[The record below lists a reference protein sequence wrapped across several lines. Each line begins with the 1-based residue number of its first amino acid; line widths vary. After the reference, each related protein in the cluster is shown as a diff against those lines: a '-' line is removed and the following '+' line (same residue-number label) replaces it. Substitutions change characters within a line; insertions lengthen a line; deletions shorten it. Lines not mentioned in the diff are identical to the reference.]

1 MKRSRKV
8 VFLLVFLLVIG
19 IAFVY
24 SGGTGEGDTAKTYTI
39 RAHYTNSPGEP
50 QVQGAELFKKIVE
63 EKTDGKV
70 KVEIYPNNQLGES
83 MEVLASVQNATIQM
97 ANVTGPMVNFVP
109 EVKIFELPF
118 MFRDKEH
125 LNAVLDDPEVT
136 NPIREAMEAKGFH
149 LLGLEDVGL
158 RHIMTTKATGPIK
171 SINDLEG
178 LKIRLMENPIHLE
191 AYRAFGAAPLPMAYG
206 ELYTALE
213 QNVIDGAEAANINY
227 YSKSF
232 YEPAPYWAQVG
243 WINLIGYTVMS
254 KTFYDSLPAEYQKII
269 DDASKESTRLERKLY
284 AEWEVERLEDL
295 KAKGVEVSYPDVEPF
310 RKAAQKVYE
319 KYADE
324 VGGMELIDAI
334 RNYKY

>member
-1 MKRSRKV
+1 MKLSKRV
-8 VFLLVFLLVIG
+8 TFLCVFMLVIG
-19 IAFVY
+19 IAFVF
-24 SGGTGEGDTAKTYTI
+24 SGGQQEAEKTYTI

-50 QVQGAELFKKIVE
+50 QVKGAELFKEIVE

-83 MEVLASVQNATIQM
+83 MEVLASVQDGSIQM
-97 ANVTGPMVNFVP
+97 ANTTGPMVNFVP

-118 MFRDKEH
+118 MFENKEH

-136 NPIREAMEAKGFH
+136 APIRKAMEDKGFH

-158 RHIMTTKATGPIK
+158 RHIMTTDSVGPVN
-171 SINDLEG
+171 SIDDLQG
-178 LKIRLMENPIHLE
+178 KKIRLMENPIHLE

-213 QNVIDGAEAANINY
+213 QDVIDGAEAANINY

-232 YEPAPYWAQVG
+232 FEPAPYWAQIG

-254 KTFYDSLPAEYQKII
+254 KVFYDDLPAEYQKII
-269 DDASKESTRLERKLY
+269 DEAAVESTQLERQLY
-284 AEWEVERLEDL
+284 AEWEIERLDDL
-295 KAKGVEVSYPDVEPF
+295 KAKGVTVTYPDPEPF
-310 RKAAQKVYE
+310 RDAAQDVYE
-319 KYADE
+319 KFADE
-324 VGGMELIDAI
+324 VGGMDLINAI
-334 RNYKY
+334 RNYDY

>member
-1 MKRSRKV
+1 MKRKKTLV
-8 VFLLVFLLVIG
+8 AFALLVLV
-19 IAFVY
+19 A
-24 SGGTGEGDTAKTYTI
+24 GGLVFAGGQKEADPDKTYTI

-50 QVQGAELFKKIVE
+50 QVKGAELFKEIVE
-63 EKTDGKV
+63 EKTDGKI

-83 MEVLASVQNATIQM
+83 MEVLGSVQDGTVQM
-97 ANVTGPMVNFVP
+97 ANTTGPMVNFVP

-118 MFRDKEH
+118 MFENKEH
-125 LNAVLDDPEVT
+125 LNAVLDDPKVT
-136 NPIREAMEAKGFH
+136 APIREAMEKKKFH

-158 RHIMTTKATGPIK
+158 RHIMTTDSTGPVN
-171 SINDLEG
+171 SMSDLQG

-213 QNVIDGAEAANINY
+213 QEVIDGAEAANINY

-254 KTFYDSLPAEYQKII
+254 KVFYDSLPAEYQKII
-269 DDASKESTRLERKLY
+269 DEAAMESTRLERKLY

-295 KAKGVEVSYPDVEPF
+295 KEKGVEVSYPDVAPF
-310 RKAAQKVYE
+310 QKAAQKVYE

-324 VGGMELIDAI
+324 VGGMDLINSI
-334 RNYKY
+334 RNYDY

>member
-1 MKRSRKV
+1 MRRKKAITLLCV
-8 VFLLVFLLVIG
+8 LMLLVG
-19 IAFVY
+19 ITVVH
-24 SGGTGEGDTAKTYTI
+24 SGGSQEAESGKTYTI

-50 QVQGAELFKKIVE
+50 QVQGAELFKEIVE
-63 EKTDGKV
+63 EKSDGKI

-83 MEVLASVQNATIQM
+83 MEVLASVQDGTVQM
-97 ANVTGPMVNFVP
+97 ANTTGPMVNFVP

-136 NPIREAMEAKGFH
+136 APIREAMEAKGFH

-158 RHIMTTKATGPIK
+158 RHIMTTDSVGPIN
-171 SINDLEG
+171 SIKDLQG
-178 LKIRLMENPIHLE
+178 KKIRLMENPIHLE

-213 QNVIDGAEAANINY
+213 QDVIDGAEAANINY

-232 YEPAPYWAQVG
+232 FEPAPNWAQIG

-254 KTFYDSLPAEYQKII
+254 KVFYDGLPAEYQKIV
-269 DDASKESTRLERKLY
+269 DEAAVESTKLERKLY

-295 KAKGVEVSYPDVEPF
+295 KEKGVKVTYPDPEPF
-310 RKAAQKVYE
+310 REAAMKVYQ

-324 VGGMELIDAI
+324 VGGMELINSI
-334 RNYKY
+334 RNYK

>member
-1 MKRSRKV
+1 MSLSKKIT
-8 VFLLVFLLVIG
+8 FLCVFLLVIG
-19 IAFVY
+19 IGFVY
-24 SGGTGEGDTAKTYTI
+24 SGGSQEADSGKTYTI

-50 QVQGAELFKKIVE
+50 QVMGAELFKEIVE
-63 EKTDGKV
+63 EKTNGKV

-83 MEVLASVQNATIQM
+83 MEVLGSVQDGTIQM
-97 ANVTGPMVNFVP
+97 ANTTGPMVNFVP

-125 LNAVLDDPEVT
+125 LGKVLDDAKVT
-136 NPIREAMEAKGFH
+136 APIRKAMEEQGFH

-158 RHIMTTKATGPIK
+158 RHIMTTKSVGPLE
-171 SINDLEG
+171 SMDDLAG

-213 QNVIDGAEAANINY
+213 QDVIDGAEAANINY
-227 YSKSF
+227 FSKSF
-232 YEPAPYWAQVG
+232 FEPAPYWAQIG

-254 KTFYDSLPAEYQKII
+254 KVFYDSLPAEYQKIV
-269 DDASKESTRLERKLY
+269 DEAAMESTKLERKLY
-284 AEWEVERLEDL
+284 REWEIERLDDL
-295 KAKGVEVSYPDVEPF
+295 KAKGVTVTYPDPEPF
-310 RKAAQKVYE
+310 RAAAMNVYK

-324 VGGMELIDAI
+324 VGGMELIDSI
-334 RNYKY
+334 RNYK

>member
-1 MKRSRKV
+1 MKHSRKV
-8 VFLLVFLLVIG
+8 TLVLVLLLVIG
-19 IAFVY
+19 ISFAY
-24 SGGTGEGDTAKTYTI
+24 SSGSGETGKTYTI

-50 QVQGAELFKKIVE
+50 QVQGAELFKEIVE
-63 EKTDGKV
+63 EKTGGAV
-70 KVEIYPNNQLGES
+70 IVEIYPNNQLGGS
-83 MEVLASVQNATIQM
+83 MDVLASVQNGTIQM

-118 MFRDKEH
+118 MFKDKEH
-125 LNAVLDDPEVT
+125 LNAVLDDPKVT

-158 RHIMTTKATGPIK
+158 RHIMTTDATGPVE
-171 SINDLEG
+171 SIDDLKG

-213 QNVIDGAEAANINY
+213 QDVIDGAEAANINY

-254 KTFYDSLPAEYQKII
+254 KVFYDELPREYQKII
-269 DDASKESTRLERKLY
+269 DEASKESTRLERKLY

-295 KAKGVEVSYPDVEPF
+295 KEKGVKVSYPDVEPF
-310 RKAAQKVYE
+310 REAAQKVYE
-319 KYADE
+319 KYADD